1 MKKLYV
7 LVLILL
13 VACKNN
19 PSEKIL
25 MHHVGEALGTTYSIR
40 YESDKNFQNEIDGI
54 FNRVNQ
60 SMSTYLPDSDISRL
74 NAGEENIQVDS
85 LFIEVF
91 NASMEVWKA
100 TDGYFDPTV
109 GPLVNAYGF
118 GPIKKIDTLNPQV
131 IDSLRQ
137 FVGIDKITI
146 YRDGTVIKEDPRVF
160 IDFNAIAKGYTV
172 DLIGRMLDQ
181 KGIKNYLIEIGGELL
196 AKGMNREKES
206 DWVVA
211 IDHPLQ
217 KESREI
223 IKTIY
228 LKNLGMATSGNYR
241 KTYTDSL
248 TGQVYN
254 HTINPKTG
262 HPQKNNILSVTVLA
276 ENSMLADAYATALL
290 VMDFE
295 SSKNFLKAT
304 PIEVY
309 MIYIDED
316 KNLEEYMTDGFK
328 NRIVE

>member
-1 MKKLYV
+1 
-7 LVLILL
+7 
-13 VACKNN
+13 
-19 PSEKIL
+19 

-40 YESDKNFQNEIDGI
+40 YESDKNFQNEIDDI
-54 FNRVNQ
+54 IRRVNL
-60 SMSTYLPDSDISRL
+60 SMSTYQPDSDISRL
-74 NAGEENIQVDS
+74 NAGEENMVVDS

-91 NASMEVWKA
+91 DTSKEIWKA
-100 TDGYFDPTV
+100 TNGYFDPTV

-118 GPIKKIDTLNPQV
+118 GPSNQIDTINPQV
-131 IDSLRQ
+131 IDSLRV
-137 FVGIDKITI
+137 FVGLDKITV
-146 YRDGTVIKEDPRVF
+146 YKDGTVIKNDPRVF

-181 KGIKNYLIEIGGELL
+181 KEIKNYLIEIGGELL
-196 AKGMNREKES
+196 SKGTNQEKKS

-228 LKNLGMATSGNYR
+228 LKNMGMATSGNYR
-241 KTYTDSL
+241 KTYTDSQ
-248 TGQVYN
+248 TGEVYH

-262 HPQKNNILSVTVLA
+262 RPQVNNILSATVLA
-276 ENSMLADAYATALL
+276 ETAMLADAYATALL

-295 SSKNFLKAT
+295 SSKNFLKTT
-304 PIEVY
+304 PMEVY
-309 MIYIDED
+309 MIYVDDD
-316 KNLEEYMTDGFK
+316 KNIQEYMTDGFK

>member
-7 LVLILL
+7 FVFILL
-13 VACKNN
+13 LACKNN
-19 PSEKIL
+19 TSEKVL

-40 YESDKNFQNEIDGI
+40 YESDKNFQNEIDDI
-54 FNRVNQ
+54 IRRVNL
-60 SMSTYLPDSDISRL
+60 SMSTYQPDSDISRL
-74 NAGEENIQVDS
+74 NAGEENMVVDS

-91 NASMEVWKA
+91 DTSKEIWKA
-100 TDGYFDPTV
+100 TNGYFDPTV

-118 GPIKKIDTLNPQV
+118 GPSNQIDTINPQV
-131 IDSLRQ
+131 IDSLRV
-137 FVGIDKITI
+137 FVGLDKITV
-146 YRDGTVIKEDPRVF
+146 YKDGTVIKNDPRVF

-181 KGIKNYLIEIGGELL
+181 KEIKNYLIEIGGELL
-196 AKGMNREKES
+196 SKGTNQEKKS

-228 LKNLGMATSGNYR
+228 LKNMGMATSGNYR
-241 KTYTDSL
+241 KTYTDSQ
-248 TGQVYN
+248 TGEVYH

-262 HPQKNNILSVTVLA
+262 RPQVNNILSATVLA
-276 ENSMLADAYATALL
+276 ETAMLADAYATALL

-295 SSKNFLKAT
+295 SSKNFLKTT
-304 PIEVY
+304 PMEVY
-309 MIYIDED
+309 MIYVDDD
-316 KNLEEYMTDGFK
+316 KNIQEYMTDGFK